1 MLEKGGTLWQKGT
14 GEVIMARSVNVEVV
28 RRGDESIER
37 MLKRFIKKCKKEK
50 IIEEYKARRYYEK
63 PSVKRRLKKKRR
75 KKIARELQA
84 ERDK

>member
-1 MLEKGGTLWQKGT
+1 
-14 GEVIMARSVNVEVV
+14 MARPVNVEVV

-37 MLKRFIKKCKKEK
+37 LLKRFIKKCKKEK
-50 IIEEYKARRYYEK
+50 IVEECRARRYYEK